1 MSQARCRALAATC
14 GRQGR
19 DADART
25 VLVAKH
31 RGMRPSLKP
40 PARLWSLLQD
50 ATVGYGYRPLRA
62 VLLLLG
68 LLTLGTALFTA
79 SPPTTVGDG
88 QAPHFQPAI
97 YTLDLLLPG
106 PGPGTL
112 LRARWVP
119 CNGLPSHWSVPAGSS
134 RPRSRPARDECCAA
148 PRWGGR
154 RREPRAGVGPGVT
167 SLPRA
172 GRRTPARRSRPRARR
187 MTGTTR
193 RGGAEPGRIRVRRAA
208 GER

>member
-79 SPPTTVGDG
+79 WPPTTVGDG
-88 QAPHFQPAI
+88 KAPHFQPAI
-97 YTLDLLLPG
+97 YTLDLLLPLVDLG
-106 PGPGTL
+106 QERSYAPGGALQWAAVELVGTGWL
-112 LRARWVP
+112 LATTVA
-119 CNGLPSHWSVPAGSS
+119 AG
-134 RPRSRPARDECCAA
+134 
-148 PRWGGR
+148 
-154 RREPRAGVGPGVT
+154 
-167 SLPRA
+167 A
-172 GRRTPARRSRPRARR
+172 GRVLRRT
-187 MTGTTR
+187 
-193 RGGAEPGRIRVRRAA
+193 
-208 GER
+208 